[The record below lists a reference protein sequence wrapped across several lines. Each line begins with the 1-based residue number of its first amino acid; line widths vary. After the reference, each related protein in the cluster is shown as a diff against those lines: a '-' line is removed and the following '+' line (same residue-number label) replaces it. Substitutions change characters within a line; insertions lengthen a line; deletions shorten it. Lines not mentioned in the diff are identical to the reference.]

1 MSTPSASISSPS
13 ASLIRDHDSVENGKD
28 FAPPVKKFK
37 VDNTDTDSV
46 PKAENGKDFAPPVK
60 KFKVDKDLVGGEE
73 HNTDS
78 VPKSMEFTPEE
89 AFEIWHKVLGEEYS
103 GKDEE
108 VMRLEM
114 FTKSYLTTPSGY
126 GWRCPTMA
134 DRTEQEIE
142 RFREE
147 HCIYRPIDNHISVEY
162 IKYLKDFNPA
172 AHLPEVENE
181 KDFAPPVMKFKVD
194 KDLVGDEE
202 EHNTDS
208 VPKAENGKD
217 FAPPVK
223 KFKVDKD
230 LVGGEEHNTDSVPK
244 SMEFTPEEAFEIWR
258 KVFGEEYSGKDEE
271 VMRLELFTKSYRA
284 TPPGYGWRYLSMA
297 DRTEQ
302 EIERFRE
309 EHCIYRPIDNHISVE
324 DIRCLK
330 DFDPA
335 AHLPEGYLR

>member
-13 ASLIRDHDSVENGKD
+13 ASLIPVENGKD

-46 PKAENGKDFAPPVK
+46 PKA
-60 KFKVDKDLVGGEE
+60 
-73 HNTDS
+73 
-78 VPKSMEFTPEE
+78 MEFTPAE
-89 AFEIWHKVLGEEYS
+89 AFKIWHKVLGEEYS

-147 HCIYRPIDNHISVEY
+147 HCIYRPIDNHISVE
-162 IKYLKDFNPA
+162 
-172 AHLPEVENE
+172 
-181 KDFAPPVMKFKVD
+181 
-194 KDLVGDEE
+194 
-202 EHNTDS
+202 
-208 VPKAENGKD
+208 
-217 FAPPVK
+217 
-223 KFKVDKD
+223 
-230 LVGGEEHNTDSVPK
+230 
-244 SMEFTPEEAFEIWR
+244 
-258 KVFGEEYSGKDEE
+258 
-271 VMRLELFTKSYRA
+271 
-284 TPPGYGWRYLSMA
+284 
-297 DRTEQ
+297 
-302 EIERFRE
+302 
-309 EHCIYRPIDNHISVE
+309 
-324 DIRCLK
+324 DIRYLK